1 MWTRVALV
9 LTLVSLVLAACGDDG
24 GTPTTTGPSTSTTI
38 GSQAT
43 TSEAQTTTTTEP
55 LPTTTTLGTTT
66 LAEGAVHFSGE
77 GAFASE
83 PFSLPGPSA
92 RYIVEMTA
100 DHIGDGWCGMVVRIE
115 KAAAFGPE
123 DVYWWLTYSTPDD
136 PGIVSDTQ
144 ELASDVLPSD
154 EFRLVTEPS
163 SEDLDDCSWEVT
175 LRPA

>member
-1 MWTRVALV
+1 MWTRMALV
-9 LTLVSLVLAACGDDG
+9 LTLVSLVLTACGDDG
-24 GTPTTTGPSTSTTI
+24 GTLTTTGASTSITI
-38 GSQAT
+38 GSQVP
-43 TSEAQTTTTTEP
+43 TSEAQATTTTEP

-77 GAFASE
+77 GAFTSE
-83 PFSLPGPSA
+83 PFSLPGPST

-100 DHIGDGWCGMVVRIE
+100 GHIGDGWCGMVVRIE
-115 KAAAFGPE
+115 KGGAFGPE
-123 DVYWWLTYSTPDD
+123 DVYWWLTYSTPDG
-136 PGIVSDTQ
+136 PSTEFNTQ
-144 ELASDVLPSD
+144 ELVSDALPSD